1 MRRPRPGAALTPAEL
16 DHWWLEFHDPAL
28 NALEDEAFRN
38 GPDAKTAAARILEA
52 RAVRSSAVAQTLP
65 QGQIQAN
72 ASRQSQ
78 SNIGPPVSS
87 LFPIGGVYETETA
100 ALNVSWE
107 LDLFGRLA
115 EERKRARSD
124 LQAARFNV
132 EGTRA
137 SLAASVA
144 DTYFQIAGLN
154 IQIADAR
161 ETVRIQQQLADIT
174 TARAKIG
181 IAATSE
187 ADRVY
192 GDLSQAK
199 ATAED
204 LEGQLAYRA
213 SRTDDPDRTRRRA
226 YRKLGHPAPGRR
238 GARRAG
244 RDSGSLARTTARRA
258 RVVQGVDAVGG
269 VLFGMLRIIMY
280 VAPLGAFGGMAY
292 SVGLFGIKQ
301 LANLA
306 YLIGCFYVTGT
317 VFVFG
322 LLGLVLALC
331 GLNIF
336 KLFGYLWD
344 EFLLVLGTSSSE
356 TALPTLMAKLER
368 LGCARPLVG
377 LVIPLGY
384 AFNLDGTSIYFTMA
398 IAYIV
403 QALGIPLSWG
413 DYAVICGVL
422 LLTSKGAAAV
432 TGGGF
437 ITLAA
442 TLTALS
448 GKVPVTGIVLVFAV
462 DRFMS
467 EGRAIFNLFGNAVAT
482 IVVARWEGQ
491 LDLPRARS
499 VLAGQAVAEIPVDA
513 AEVPS

>member
-1 MRRPRPGAALTPAEL
+1 MAQAIVGMNP
-16 DHWWLEFHDPAL
+16 
-28 NALEDEAFRN
+28 
-38 GPDAKTAAARILEA
+38 AAR
-52 RAVRSSAVAQTLP
+52 RSSHLLYLAVLIAVVAGALLGWLAPGTAVEMKPLADGFINLVKMLIAPIIFCTIVGGIGRLSNLGEVGRVGIKALVYFEVMTTLALLIGLAVGHVLHP
-65 QGQIQAN
+65 GRGVGANVATLDTSSVQGYISTSAHQSV
-72 ASRQSQ
+72 ASFLLGIVPDTL
-78 SNIGPPVSS
+78 IGPFTRGDILPV
-87 LFPIGGVYETETA
+87 LLI
-100 ALNVSWE
+100 AL
-107 LDLFGRLA
+107 LFGFA
-115 EERKRARSD
+115 
-124 LQAARFNV
+124 
-132 EGTRA
+132 
-137 SLAASVA
+137 
-144 DTYFQIAGLN
+144 
-154 IQIADAR
+154 
-161 ETVRIQQQLADIT
+161 
-174 TARAKIG
+174 
-181 IAATSE
+181 
-187 ADRVY
+187 
-192 GDLSQAK
+192 
-199 ATAED
+199 
-204 LEGQLAYRA
+204 
-213 SRTDDPDRTRRRA
+213 
-226 YRKLGHPAPGRR
+226 
-238 GARRAG
+238 
-244 RDSGSLARTTARRA
+244 LARLGDRGRGI
-258 RVVQGVDAVGG
+258 VQGIDAVGG

-322 LLGLVLALC
+322 LLGLVLAVC
-331 GLNIF
+331 GLSIF

-356 TALPTLMAKLER
+356 TALPTLMAKLEW

-398 IAYIV
+398 IAYIA
-403 QALGIPLSWG
+403 QALGIPLSWS

-491 LDLPRARS
+491 LDLSRARS
-499 VLAGQAVAEIPVDA
+499 VLAGRTVADIPVDA
-513 AEVPS
+513 AEVPG

>member
-1 MRRPRPGAALTPAEL
+1 MFRRPRFIAGLALAAGLGACATTHRAPDVHVPQAYEAPTTGPALTPAEL

-204 LEGQLAYRA
+204 LEGQL
-213 SRTDDPDRTRRRA
+213 
-226 YRKLGHPAPGRR
+226 H
-238 GARRAG
+238 
-244 RDSGSLARTTARRA
+244 TARRELMILIG
-258 RVVQGVDAVGG
+258 RG
-269 VLFGMLRIIMY
+269 
-280 VAPLGAFGGMAY
+280 VAPVESLAIPPLADDAPPVPAAIPGALLERRPDVRESEARLRSQAATDRLRHLAIFPTFTILPALGASRSVQPSVAFIPPATLIPDRQTTDIGYWTAAGSVTVPLLNIPQILYDARAEDARTEQAVIAY
-292 SVGLFGIKQ
+292 EKTVQSAYGDAENA

-306 YLIGCFYVTGT
+306 AGKQAVATLVEGEARAHRAYDAAQTRYR
-317 VFVFG
+317 
-322 LLGLVLALC
+322 LGFDDLTTAL
-331 GLNIF
+331 
-336 KLFGYLWD
+336 
-344 EFLLVLGTSSSE
+344 SAE
-356 TALPTLMAKLER
+356 TAWRGTRTALTSER
-368 LGCARPLVG
+368 
-377 LVIPLGY
+377 
-384 AFNLDGTSIYFTMA
+384 
-398 IAYIV
+398 V
-403 QALGIPLSWG
+403 QALRR
-413 DYAVICGVL
+413 AVVMYKAL
-422 LLTSKGAAAV
+422 
-432 TGGGF
+432 GGGW
-437 ITLAA
+437 AYA
-442 TLTALS
+442 TPPGPLGGA
-448 GKVPVTGIVLVFAV
+448 KAP
-462 DRFMS
+462 
-467 EGRAIFNLFGNAVAT
+467 
-482 IVVARWEGQ
+482 
-491 LDLPRARS
+491 
-499 VLAGQAVAEIPVDA
+499 
-513 AEVPS
+513 

>member
-1 MRRPRPGAALTPAEL
+1 MAQPIAGMNP
-16 DHWWLEFHDPAL
+16 
-28 NALEDEAFRN
+28 
-38 GPDAKTAAARILEA
+38 AAR
-52 RAVRSSAVAQTLP
+52 RSSHLLYLAVLIAVAAGALLGWLAPGTAVEMKPLADGFINLVKMLIAPIIFCTIVGGIGRLSNLGEVGRVGFKALVYFEVMTTL
-65 QGQIQAN
+65 ALL
-72 ASRQSQ
+72 
-78 SNIGPPVSS
+78 IGLAVGHVFHPG
-87 LFPIGGVYETETA
+87 GGVGANVATLDASSVQGFIATSA
-100 ALNVSWE
+100 HQSVTGFLLGIVPDTLVGPFTKGDILPVLLIAL
-107 LDLFGRLA
+107 LFGFA
-115 EERKRARSD
+115 
-124 LQAARFNV
+124 
-132 EGTRA
+132 
-137 SLAASVA
+137 
-144 DTYFQIAGLN
+144 
-154 IQIADAR
+154 
-161 ETVRIQQQLADIT
+161 
-174 TARAKIG
+174 
-181 IAATSE
+181 
-187 ADRVY
+187 
-192 GDLSQAK
+192 
-199 ATAED
+199 
-204 LEGQLAYRA
+204 
-213 SRTDDPDRTRRRA
+213 
-226 YRKLGHPAPGRR
+226 
-238 GARRAG
+238 
-244 RDSGSLARTTARRA
+244 LARLGDRGRGI
-258 RVVQGVDAVGG
+258 VGGIDAVGG

-331 GLNIF
+331 GLSIF

-377 LVIPLGY
+377 LVVPLGY

-442 TLTALS
+442 TLTALD

-491 LDLPRARS
+491 LDLARARS
-499 VLAGQAVAEIPVDA
+499 VLAGRAVAEIPVDA